1 MEVDGISLTM
11 GGAAVTALAGV
22 AGAFIKAKWGKT
34 SIPQPMETSQV
45 GPFVTCGECKQHR
58 AAIGKRID
66 TIETTSH
73 AILAKLDEIDTRAEV
88 RSENLHRRLDPVI
101 EKVAANSAK
110 IEAFEFTVREAAK
123 AATIGGKK

>member
-11 GGAAVTALAGV
+11 GGAAVSAIAGV

-34 SIPQPMETSQV
+34 SIPQPLTTKEADRFM
-45 GPFVTCGECKQHR
+45 TCGECKQHR

-110 IEAFEFTVREAAK
+110 VEMLDATIRDAAK